1 MLPYQVFYIRAY
13 VSRCHLLFRKHY
25 TILFIPPPPPVNGVA
40 RRELTGSQPCC
51 LQRLFTILHLL
62 LQYDVLYIV
71 KHTISLAALQRI
83 AIENIARKRG

>member
-1 MLPYQVFYIRAY
+1 MLPYHVFYIRAY
-13 VSRCHLLFRKHY
+13 VSRCHLLFRKPY
-25 TILFIPPPPPVNGVA
+25 ILTFIPPPPVNGVA

-71 KHTISLAALQRI
+71 KHTISLAALQQI